1 MRGLSSRV
9 RWVGLFVGLLLALA
23 GGARVLAAG
32 SSSVSG
38 PLTFT
43 WSMADRFG
51 GDANNDGL
59 IDEPNTTSYVNPT
72 SYRATFDA
80 CASPAATSA
89 GAGASFR
96 WTFTAANPAF
106 SKIVTGTCKVD
117 VDLPRLGAYTAQAD
131 IIMES
136 GSSVATTN
144 QSVTLNDYLV
154 VSVGDD
160 CLG

>member
-1 MRGLSSRV
+1 MERLNSRV
-9 RWVGLFVGLLLALA
+9 RWLGVLVGLVLALA

-32 SSSVSG
+32 GSSVSG

-51 GDANNDGL
+51 LDADHDGR
-59 IDEPNTTSYVNPT
+59 IDEDNSTTYANPT
-72 SYRATFDA
+72 SYRTTFDA

-89 GAGASFR
+89 GASASFR
-96 WTFTAANPAF
+96 WTFTAANPTF
-106 SKIVTGTCKVD
+106 SKVVTGTCKVD

-131 IIMES
+131 IMES

-144 QSVTLNDYLV
+144 QSVTLKDYLV
-154 VSVGDD
+154 VSVGDSVAS
-160 CLG
+160 